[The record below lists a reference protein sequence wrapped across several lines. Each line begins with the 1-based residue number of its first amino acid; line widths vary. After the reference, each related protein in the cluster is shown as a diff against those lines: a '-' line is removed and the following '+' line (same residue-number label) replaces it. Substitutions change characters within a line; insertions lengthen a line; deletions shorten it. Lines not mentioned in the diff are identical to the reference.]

1 MPRFS
6 RLFLIPMELTINEF
20 VAVEGRPPG
29 RERHLAAA
37 IRARSSMER
46 YQRGSRVVKHRSI
59 LYKV

>member
-1 MPRFS
+1 
-6 RLFLIPMELTINEF
+6 MELTINEF

-37 IRARSSMER
+37 IRDRSSTER